1 MMTKIIQIDDSLRL
15 VPYFLADHHDA
26 ALGWYQDVDLVELVD
41 GVRSPYSVKKLNA
54 MYPYLEKHGDLF
66 WIEYREK
73 GEGLPIGDV
82 TLSLENI
89 PIVIG
94 NPSYQHQGLG
104 CKVLKTLI
112 DLARQRGWKELKVQE
127 IYDFNHA
134 SRQCFESL
142 GFVESGSAEK
152 GTSLLLKLDSYKI

>member
-1 MMTKIIQIDDSLRL
+1 MKQIIQIDSSLRL
-15 VPYFLADHHDA
+15 VPYFLADYRDV
-26 ALGWYQDVDLVELVD
+26 ALTWYQEVDLVELVD

-54 MYPYLEKHGDLF
+54 MYSYLEKHGDLF
-66 WIEYREK
+66 WIEFREK
-73 GEGLPIGDV
+73 GEWLPIGDV

-94 NPSYQHQGLG
+94 NPTYQHQGLG

-127 IYDFNHA
+127 IYDFNYA
-134 SRQCFESL
+134 SRRCFESL
-142 GFVESGSAEK
+142 GFVESGSTEK

>member
-41 GVRSPYSVKKLNA
+41 GIRIPYSLEKLNT
-54 MYPYLEKHGDLF
+54 MYSYLESNGDLF
-66 WIEYREK
+66 WIEFREK
-73 GEGLPIGDV
+73 GEWVPIGDV
-82 TLSLENI
+82 TLSQENL

-94 NPSYQHQGLG
+94 NPTYQHQGLG
-104 CKVLKTLI
+104 RKVLKALI

-134 SRQCFESL
+134 SRRCFESL
-142 GFVESGSAEK
+142 GFVESRRAEK
-152 GTSLLLKLDSYKI
+152 GTSFLLKLDSN

>member
-54 MYPYLEKHGDLF
+54 MYSYLEKHGDLF

-73 GEGLPIGDV
+73 GEWLPIGDV

-94 NPSYQHQGLG
+94 NPTYQHQGLG

-134 SRQCFESL
+134 SRRCFESL
-142 GFVESGSAEK
+142 GFVESRRTEIGV
-152 GTSLLLKLDSYKI
+152 GFLLKLDTN

>member
-1 MMTKIIQIDDSLRL
+1 M
-15 VPYFLADHHDA
+15 A
-26 ALGWYQDVDLVELVD
+26 WYQDVDLVEFVD

-54 MYPYLEKHGDLF
+54 MYSYLEKHGDLF

-73 GEGLPIGDV
+73 GEWLPIGDV

-94 NPSYQHQGLG
+94 NQTYQHQGLG
-104 CKVLKTLI
+104 CKVLRALI
-112 DLARQRGWKELKVQE
+112 DLAQQKGWKQLKVQE
-127 IYDFNHA
+127 IYTFNRI
-134 SRQCFESL
+134 SRRCFESL
-142 GFVESGSAEK
+142 GFVESGSTEK

>member
-1 MMTKIIQIDDSLRL
+1 MKQIIQIDSSLRL
-15 VPYFLADHHDA
+15 VPYFLADHRDV
-26 ALGWYQDVDLVELVD
+26 ALTWYQDVDLVELVD

-54 MYPYLEKHGDLF
+54 MYSYLEKHGDLF

-73 GEGLPIGDV
+73 GEWLPIGDV

-94 NPSYQHQGLG
+94 NPTYQHQGLG

-134 SRQCFESL
+134 SRRCFESL
-142 GFVESGSAEK
+142 RFVESGSTEK

>member
-1 MMTKIIQIDDSLRL
+1 MKQIIQIDSSLRL
-15 VPYFLADHHDA
+15 VPYFLADHRDV
-26 ALGWYQDVDLVELVD
+26 ALTWYQDVDLVELVD

-54 MYPYLEKHGDLF
+54 MYSYLEKHGDLF
-66 WIEYREK
+66 WIEYKEK
-73 GEGLPIGDV
+73 GEWLPIGDV

-89 PIVIG
+89 PMVIG
-94 NPSYQHQGLG
+94 NPTYQHQGLG

-134 SRQCFESL
+134 SRRCFESL
-142 GFVESGSAEK
+142 GFVESGATENGVSFVLTLSE
-152 GTSLLLKLDSYKI
+152 